1 MGTVTLH
8 DGREVDSASED
19 WRHECEA
26 EAIARLQTLDDR
38 RAHLEWIEAK
48 RGKAAADKLR
58 ATMQALW
65 KARR

>member
-1 MGTVTLH
+1 VGTVTLH

-26 EAIARLQTLDDR
+26 QAIAKLQSLDDR
-38 RAHLEWIEAK
+38 RARLEWIEAK

>member
-8 DGREVDSASED
+8 EGRKVDSASED

-26 EAIARLQTLDDR
+26 QAIARLQTLADR
-38 RAHLEWIEAK
+38 RAHLERIEAK